1 MLIIPHRATTQ
12 HVRIWWCRAC
22 ATEKSREHSGNHK
35 VWNQTPDIA
44 QWTQHVNVWQQ
55 PSLELW
61 VKDSLTLITLPFK
74 PLQAYMR
81 QFLMPKSHP
90 HSFFLSSHV
99 ADNWISC
106 LSYSCCRSTLHL
118 WNQSCL
124 SVTTLWAGVTYPA
137 QDRWT
142 RSLDC
147 GITVEGTPP
156 FWITDNS
163 LTSINCSSS
172 LTSINCS
179 SSLTSINCGS
189 SLTSINCGSSFTSIN
204 CGSSVQTHTL
214 LLPSPIE
221 DVMDVCQ
228 TADIC
233 GMLLP

>member
-12 HVRIWWCRAC
+12 HVRICWCRAC

-44 QWTQHVNVWQQ
+44 QWTQLVSVWQQ

-81 QFLMPKSHP
+81 QFPVPKSHP

-118 WNQSCL
+118 WNQSVAFP
-124 SVTTLWAGVTYPA
+124 SQPFEQVPHIQRRTGEPGHWTVGSLWKEL
-137 QDRWT
+137 RH
-142 RSLDC
+142 
-147 GITVEGTPP
+147 
-156 FWITDNS
+156 FWISD
-163 LTSINCSSS
+163 
-172 LTSINCS
+172 

-189 SLTSINCGSSFTSIN
+189 S
-204 CGSSVQTHTL
+204 VQAHAL
-214 LLPSPIE
+214 LLPF
-221 DVMDVCQ
+221 
-228 TADIC
+228 
-233 GMLLP
+233 L